1 MMFVRM
7 PSGPPNILIN
17 ILPIMETSLIPFPK
31 EQTDTPSMNSLG
43 VLVQFLSLCYVFYQ
57 RRVFCLS
64 QRRREVMI
72 GKKIRMERIMDRN
85 SGNTVIIPMDHG
97 VTQGPIAG
105 LINIRQTIKAVVK
118 GGANAIILHKGLVE
132 TGHMGSGRD
141 VGLILHLSASTE
153 MALNKD
159 SKVMVCT
166 VEEAIKLGADAVS
179 IHVNLGDQDE
189 KMMLKDLSS
198 AAKVATEWGM
208 PLLAMM
214 YTRGPKVKSEYDVKV
229 VKHAARLGAELGAD
243 MIKVPYT
250 GSSESFHEVVEGCSV
265 PVVIAG
271 GEKIE
276 TDKDILEMVKGA
288 MIAGGAGVSFG
299 RNVFQ
304 HKDPEK
310 IVRAISKIVHKGF
323 TVEESLKELKG
334 K

>member
-1 MMFVRM
+1 
-7 PSGPPNILIN
+7 
-17 ILPIMETSLIPFPK
+17 
-31 EQTDTPSMNSLG
+31 
-43 VLVQFLSLCYVFYQ
+43 
-57 RRVFCLS
+57 
-64 QRRREVMI
+64 MI

-85 SGNTVIIPMDHG
+85 SGKTVIVPMDHG

-132 TGHMGSGRD
+132 TGHLRGGKD
-141 VGLILHLSASTE
+141 VGLILHLSASTQ
-153 MALNKD
+153 MAPNQD
-159 SKVMVCT
+159 SKVVVCT
-166 VEEAIKLGADAVS
+166 VEEAIKFGADAVS
-179 IHVNLGDQDE
+179 IHVNLGDEDE

-198 AAKVATEWGM
+198 AAMEWGM

-288 MIAGGAGVSFG
+288 MTAGGAGVSIG

-310 IVRAISKIVHKGF
+310 IVKAISKIVHKGF
-323 TVEESLKELKG
+323 TVEEGMKELKG
-334 K
+334 R